1 MFCLIGGEPLED
13 VHEYSD
19 GELCDYIRDPV
30 PRLPGHVG
38 FLDEEQYK
46 ALADKHISANAFD
59 EDEAKRYL
67 SRAVALRAELSEC
80 EAKAK
85 QHTRSL
91 ERGRDVV
98 NSLMQGILYRQREAQ
113 REAAQQLLA
122 KRKRVS
128 HILPFSISRRGSDLA
143 SSRPNWRRSGHIT
156 SAK

>member
-1 MFCLIGGEPLED
+1 MFGLIGDKPLED

-19 GELCDYIRDPV
+19 NELCDYIRDPV

-46 ALADKHISANAFD
+46 ALANKHIAANAFD
-59 EDEAKRYL
+59 EAQAKRCL
-67 SRAVALRAELSEC
+67 STAVAIRTELNDC

-98 NSLMQGILYRQREAQ
+98 NNLMQGIVYRQRKA
-113 REAAQQLLA
+113 
-122 KRKRVS
+122 
-128 HILPFSISRRGSDLA
+128 
-143 SSRPNWRRSGHIT
+143 
-156 SAK
+156 

>member
-13 VHEYSD
+13 SHEDSD
-19 GELCDYIRDPV
+19 DELRDYIRDPV

-46 ALADKHISANAFD
+46 ALADKHIAANAFD

-67 SRAVALRAELSEC
+67 SRAVALRAELSQC

-91 ERGRDVV
+91 ERGRDMV
-98 NSLMQGILYRQREAQ
+98 NNLMQGIVYRQREAQ
-113 REAAQQLLA
+113 REAAQQLSA

-128 HILPFSISRRGSDLA
+128 HILLFVISRTTSDLA
-143 SSRPNWRRSGHIT
+143 PSHPTWRRSGHIT
-156 SAK
+156 SAR

>member
-1 MFCLIGGEPLED
+1 MFCLIGSEPLED
-13 VHEYSD
+13 VHEHSD
-19 GELCDYIRDPV
+19 DELCDYIRDPV

-46 ALADKHISANAFD
+46 ALADKHIAANAFD
-59 EDEAKRYL
+59 EAEAKRYL

-98 NSLMQGILYRQREAQ
+98 NNLMQGIVYRQREAQ
-113 REAAQQLLA
+113 QLSA

-128 HILPFSISRRGSDLA
+128 HTLLFVISRTTSDLA
-143 SSRPNWRRSGHIT
+143 SSHSTWRRSSHIA
-156 SAK
+156 SAR